1 MNYKPVSSERIYE
14 QIVSQ
19 IEEQVLTGE
28 LHEGDRLGSERELAE
43 QFGVGRAAV
52 REAIKVLKEKG
63 LVSVQPGK
71 GTFITN
77 DISEKAKKSLSFLMK
92 LRTNEVD
99 AFRKLIELRC
109 IFEPDIAALAAER
122 ATDEDIKLMRSAVE
136 TMDRSQDDMDAYVD
150 SDILFHQTIAKA
162 TRNDLIDSVLQP
174 IIDLLYEQRKKNYM
188 LGYSPIHA
196 QAAHKRILKAIT
208 EKNSQAARM
217 TMKDHLMQVIQDIEG
232 EYSESET

>member
-1 MNYKPVSSERIYE
+1 MKYKPVSSERIYE
-14 QIVSQ
+14 KIVSQ
-19 IEEQVLTGE
+19 IEEQILDGR
-28 LHEGDRLGSERELAE
+28 LKEGNQLGSERELSE
-43 QFGVGRAAV
+43 QFQVGRAAV

-77 DISEKAKKSLSFLMK
+77 DISEKAKDSLAFLMK

-122 ATDEDIKLMRSAVE
+122 ATEEDIERMRKAVE
-136 TMDRSQDDMDAYVD
+136 TMDNAREDMDAYVE
-150 SDILFHQTIAKA
+150 SDIQFHQTIAKA
-162 TRNDLIDSVLQP
+162 TKNDLIDSVLHP

-196 QAAHKRILKAIT
+196 QAAHKRILKAI
-208 EKNSQAARM
+208 AARNSRM
-217 TMKDHLMQVIQDIEG
+217 ARLAMKDHLNQVIRDIEG
-232 EYSESET
+232 EYSASEE